1 MSDVKSFNDLL
12 NSPEWQEMIKLDLES
27 KEQQEKECDEYWD
40 NLSYEDKLKSFYSV
54 VKRIVKGDIKDRG
67 TYRYV
72 LYDVFGFDMDSYDI
86 GMQCGYMALH
96 NSIVDI
102 EELEQL
108 KRENKELKS
117 LLKYKENNE
126 ENCK

>member
-54 VKRIVKGDIKDRG
+54 VKRIVKGDIIDDG

-72 LYDVFGFDMDSYDI
+72 LYDVFGFDMDAYI
-86 GMQCGYMALH
+86 VGMDCGYMNLH
-96 NSIVDI
+96 NRIMSEKQYNEYMASLRNKDGSI
-102 EELEQL
+102 Q
-108 KRENKELKS
+108 
-117 LLKYKENNE
+117 Y
-126 ENCK
+126 